1 MNNNIIVGLIKGR
14 HDLPVDA
21 YIFTEAIA
29 DVHDYAAIRRHVAD
43 WIAEN
48 VGITRRNFCIGL
60 NQSDGNDVE
69 CFCGENKLTVYVTG
83 LTAVTAEVIRCCAI
97 NGVSL
102 TLMHFNAATGGYE
115 KQCIF

>member
-1 MNNNIIVGLIKGR
+1 MENVTVGLIRGR
-14 HDLPVDA
+14 HEMPVDG
-21 YIFTEAIA
+21 YIFEAEIS
-29 DVHDYAAIRRHVAD
+29 DVHDYEGIRRHVAD

-69 CFCGENKLTVYVTG
+69 CFCGENSLTVYVTG
-83 LTAVTAEVIRCCAI
+83 LTSVTAEVIRCCAI

-102 TLMHFNAATGGYE
+102 TLMHYDSTTGGYR

>member
-14 HDLPVDA
+14 HDLPVNS

-48 VGITRRNFCIGL
+48 VGITRRNFGIGL
-60 NQSDGNDVE
+60 NQADDNDVT
-69 CFCGENKLTVYVTG
+69 CYCGEKSLTVYVTG
-83 LTAVTAEVIRCCAI
+83 LTSVTAEVIRCCAI

>member
-14 HDLPVDA
+14 HDLPVNS

-29 DVHDYAAIRRHVAD
+29 DVHDYEAIRRHVAD

-48 VGITRRNFCIGL
+48 VGIVRKDFCIAL
-60 NQSDGNDVE
+60 NQADDCDTP
-69 CFCGENKLTVYVTG
+69 CFVGENSLTVYVTG
-83 LTAVTAEVIRCCAI
+83 LTSVTAEVIRCCAI

-102 TLMHFNAATGGYE
+102 TLMPFNAATGGYD

>member
-1 MNNNIIVGLIKGR
+1 MNNITVGLIKGR
-14 HDLPVDA
+14 HQLPVDG
-21 YIFTEAIA
+21 YIFDEAIS

-69 CFCGENKLTVYVTG
+69 CFCGENELTVYVTG

-102 TLMHFNAATGGYE
+102 TLMHFDSVTGGYR

>member
-1 MNNNIIVGLIKGR
+1 MKNVTVGLIRGR
-14 HDLPVDA
+14 HEMPVDG
-21 YIFTEAIA
+21 YIFDAAIS

-48 VGITRRNFCIGL
+48 VGITRRNFGIGL
-60 NQSDGNDVE
+60 NQADDNDVT
-69 CFCGENKLTVYVTG
+69 CFCGENSLTVYVTG
-83 LTAVTAEVIRCCAI
+83 LTSVTAEVIRCCAI